1 MISIEK
7 IGRRHYL
14 RNTPYSVKDTLFNA
28 GCKWDS
34 QEKSWWTGKRELAES
49 LLATL
54 SATTEDSPTPVPPVG
69 VVTYAK
75 LSDGTWGVRGPVEM
89 LVFGEVVEVIKR
101 SGETKRETVAGR
113 ISEAFGVATARIVQ
127 RDRAP
132 RPKSARQSHYVGVES
147 CGGPCPVTGRRCT
160 RRDPCHDCL

>member
-1 MISIEK
+1 MITIEK
-7 IGRRHYL
+7 AGRRYYL
-14 RNTPYSVKDTLFNA
+14 CNTPYVAKDVLRDA
-28 GCKWDS
+28 GCKWDGK
-34 QEKSWWTGKRELAES
+34 ERCWWTGKRELAES

-54 SATTEDSPTPVPPVG
+54 SATTEDSPTPAPPVG

-75 LSDGTWGVRGPVEM
+75 LSDGTWGVRGPAEA
-89 LVFGEVVEVIKR
+89 LVFGEIVEVTKR
-101 SGETKRETVAGR
+101 TGETKREMVGGR
-113 ISEAFGVATARIVQ
+113 ISEAFGVATNRIAQ
-127 RDRAP
+127 RGRAP